1 MSTIVA
7 AYPIQPSEVQG
18 ENGTLPEKGEGPFAS
33 TAGQAQR
40 PHQHRYSSF
49 DIDQFS
55 INNTTSSREQ
65 AKRALEAHLLET
77 DRRLEEAS
85 KLGTALVQQRK
96 EISEQLK
103 EVELQQGQREI
114 GPELRQ
120 KLIEVEREY
129 HEVGRESARAFLAPK
144 SRLSI
149 ADDLSNGYGSDS
161 RVRLLLLLMSKTTN

>member
-55 INNTTSSREQ
+55 IKNTTSSPEQ

>member
-1 MSTIVA
+1 MSTSFA
-7 AYPIQPSEVQG
+7 TFPTQPLEVQG
-18 ENGTLPEKGEGPFAS
+18 ETGGLPDKGEDPF
-33 TAGQAQR
+33 TPTVGQTQR

-55 INNTTSSREQ
+55 INNTTSSPEQ

-85 KLGTALVQQRK
+85 KLGTTLVQQRK

-144 SRLSI
+144 SRLSV
-149 ADDLSNGYGSDS
+149 ADDLLNGYGSES
-161 RVRLLLLLMSKTTN
+161 RVIFYLPIADALKR